1 MAKLSQLWKAV
12 GITNHSNLG
21 AKDTIRWGA
30 DFVNI
35 VKRFSKDA
43 VRCDYVELP
52 EPMDKASA
60 LAFLA
65 AHPDFQSPGDQAT
78 IAEKQEKYA
87 PKPQKKVRVPKDKAV
102 TSFDTLWKSARRS
115 NNIDVM
121 DILNAIGK

>member
-1 MAKLSQLWKAV
+1 MAKASQLWAAV
-12 GITNHSNLG
+12 GITNHANLSG
-21 AKDTIRWGA
+21 GSDRIRFGA
-30 DFVNI
+30 DYVNI
-35 VKRFSKDA
+35 FKRRTKDA

-87 PKPQKKVRVPKDKAV
+87 PKPQKKVRVKTDGTMA
-102 TSFDTLWKSARRS
+102 KSAKRT
-115 NNIDVM
+115 NNIDVL
-121 DILNAIGK
+121 DILKVISE